1 MKPTRRAIRVRALV
15 VLLASGCVT
24 VPSGPSVIVMPGSG
38 KSFEQFQYDDAACRQ
53 WAQQQSGD
61 AATSANQSTAAG
73 AVIGTVI
80 GAGLGAAIG
89 AAAGNPGAG
98 AAIGAGGGLLG
109 GTAVGANAGAYSAA
123 TVQRRYDAAYQ
134 QCMYSKGHQIPGY
147 RATVRVSGS
156 RRCRAAAAPSTP
168 APATTA
174 TTTAPSSL
182 AFRDRSAQR
191 AASPP

>member
-1 MKPTRRAIRVRALV
+1 MKPARWIAGALV
-15 VLLASGCVT
+15 MLLLVSGCVT
-24 VPSGPSVIVMPGSG
+24 VPSGPSVTVMPGSG
-38 KSFEQFQYDDAACRQ
+38 KSFEQFQSDDAACRQ
-53 WAQQQSGD
+53 WAEQQSGD

-89 AAAGNPGAG
+89 SAAGNPGAG

-134 QCMYSKGHQIPGY
+134 QCMYAKGNQIPGG
-147 RATVRVSGS
+147 RPTVQKYPPQPM
-156 RRCRAAAAPSTP
+156 AP
-168 APATTA
+168 
-174 TTTAPSSL
+174 
-182 AFRDRSAQR
+182 
-191 AASPP
+191 PPPPLPPPPPPVQ

>member
-1 MKPTRRAIRVRALV
+1 MKPTRLKPTRWIAGALV
-15 VLLASGCVT
+15 ILLAAGCVT
-24 VPSGPSVIVMPGSG
+24 VPSGPSVAVMPGSG
-38 KSFEQFQYDDAACRQ
+38 KTFEQFQSDDAACRQ

-61 AATSANQSTAAG
+61 AATSAHQSTAAG

-123 TVQRRYDAAYQ
+123 TVQGRYDAAYQ
-134 QCMYSKGHQIPGY
+134 QCMYAKGNQIPG
-147 RATVRVSGS
+147 
-156 RRCRAAAAPSTP
+156 
-168 APATTA
+168 
-174 TTTAPSSL
+174 
-182 AFRDRSAQR
+182 QR
-191 AASPP
+191 APVTAYPARGVAPPPPPPTTPPPPPPPRLHHQFASNSGA

>member
-1 MKPTRRAIRVRALV
+1 MKRTPRIASALV
-15 VLLASGCVT
+15 VVLLVSGCAT
-24 VPSGPSVIVMPGSG
+24 VPPGPSVMVMPGSG
-38 KSFEQFQYDDAACRQ
+38 KTFEQFQYDDAACRQ

-61 AATSANQSTAAG
+61 AATSANQSTATG

-109 GTAVGANAGAYSAA
+109 GTAVGANAGAHSAA

-134 QCMYSKGHQIPGY
+134 QCMYSKGHQIPGQPAAVTPY
-147 RATVRVSGS
+147 PAGRV
-156 RRCRAAAAPSTP
+156 AP
-168 APATTA
+168 
-174 TTTAPSSL
+174 
-182 AFRDRSAQR
+182 
-191 AASPP
+191 PPPPPPPPPPIQ

>member
-1 MKPTRRAIRVRALV
+1 MKPTRWIGGALV

-24 VPSGPSVIVMPGSG
+24 VPSGPSVMVMPGSG
-38 KSFEQFQYDDAACRQ
+38 KSFEQFQYDDRACRE
-53 WAQQQSGD
+53 WAQQQGGD

-73 AVIGTVI
+73 AVIGTVV

-109 GTAVGANAGAYSAA
+109 GAAVGANAGAYSAA

-134 QCMYSKGHQIPGY
+134 QCMYSKGNQVPGY
-147 RATVRVSGS
+147 RPTVQTDPARPM
-156 RRCRAAAAPSTP
+156 APLPLP
-168 APATTA
+168 AP
-174 TTTAPSSL
+174 
-182 AFRDRSAQR
+182 
-191 AASPP
+191 PPPPPPLQ